1 MTARWSRVVLTGAS
15 GGIGAALAEALA
27 GAGVTLLLIGR
38 DGDRLAT
45 VAATVAARGGAA
57 ETATIDVA
65 DATAMTARI
74 TGFAKHGLDLV
85 IANAGIS
92 AGTMPD
98 GTPESAATAQHVM
111 AVNYGGVLNT
121 VEPVLPVLRRQRRG
135 QIALMSSIAALRP
148 LPDMAGYSASKAAI
162 RAYGIALRGAM
173 RRRGVGVSVICPGF
187 VTSPMS
193 ARHRGFKPFTVPA
206 DRAAARILRGL
217 ARGAPFITFPWPLAL
232 LTWLDNR
239 LPAGLTDRAVAGFAT
254 RIDPP

>member
-1 MTARWSRVVLTGAS
+1 MTARWPRVVLTGAS
-15 GGIGAALAEALA
+15 GGIGAALAQALA
-27 GAGVTLLLIGR
+27 APGVTLLLIGR
-38 DGDRLAT
+38 DGARLAEVAEM
-45 VAATVAARGGAA
+45 VAAAGGAA
-57 ETATIDVA
+57 EVASVDVA
-65 DATAMTARI
+65 DAAAMAASI
-74 TGFAKHGLDLV
+74 GAFAAGGLDLV

-92 AGTMPD
+92 AGTAPD
-98 GTPESAATAQHVM
+98 GTPESADTARHLM
-111 AVNYGGVLNT
+111 AVNYGGILNT
-121 VEPVLPVLRRQRRG
+121 VEPALPVLCRQRRG
-135 QIALMSSIAALRP
+135 QVALMSSIAALRP

-162 RAYGIALRGAM
+162 RAYGIALRGTM

-217 ARGAPFITFPWPLAL
+217 DRGAPFITFPWPLAL